1 MKQAYEDAEVR
12 SSGLAKTLADS
23 ESRIDQLQETIQR
36 LFIVSKLISRNFL
49 RIFSTK
55 HGYMRILIRQA

>member
-12 SSGLAKTLADS
+12 SVGLAKTLADA

-36 LFIVSKLISRNFL
+36 LFIVSKLNSRNFL
-49 RIFSTK
+49 RIFSTE